1 MLLLF
6 GYETS
11 NNTAKGNIFI
21 FRTGQ
26 DEAGKSNGNETHE
39 SLREGF

>member
-11 NNTAKGNIFI
+11 NNAERDIYLFL
-21 FRTGQ
+21 GQ
-26 DEAGKSNGNETHE
+26 DDAGKSDGKETHE